1 MAKVESSKC
10 LKLAFDGIQ
19 TSDDLDPKSFTS
31 VFRVTK
37 SSFIINNLFRL
48 FLGNESLED
57 VITRIII
64 QFLSNWFEFN
74 EEEQTLTFKKEVKC
88 NKNIEVDGTATI
100 NSEIYCTS
108 NLSVC
113 GQVKFEDKLLCE
125 KDVEVKGSIYNEG
138 GLVEVNN
145 Q

>member
-1 MAKVESSKC
+1 MNIKV
-10 LKLAFDGIQ
+10 DGI
-19 TSDDLDPKSFTS
+19 
-31 VFRVTK
+31 
-37 SSFIINNLFRL
+37 
-48 FLGNESLED
+48 
-57 VITRIII
+57 
-64 QFLSNWFEFN
+64 
-74 EEEQTLTFKKEVKC
+74 
-88 NKNIEVDGTATI
+88 ATI

-125 KDVEVKGSIYNEG
+125 KDLEVKGSIYNEG

>member
-1 MAKVESSKC
+1 MAKVESSKY
-10 LKLAFDGIQ
+10 LKLASDGIQ

-48 FLGNESLED
+48 FLGSESLED
-57 VITRIII
+57 VITGIII

-74 EEEQTLTFKKEVKC
+74 EEEQTLTFKKKVKC
-88 NKNIEVDGTATI
+88 NKAIEVDGTATI

-108 NLSVC
+108 NLFVC
-113 GQVKFEDKLLCE
+113 GQVNLK
-125 KDVEVKGSIYNEG
+125 IN
-138 GLVEVNN
+138 
-145 Q
+145 

>member
-1 MAKVESSKC
+1 MAKVESSKY
-10 LKLAFDGIQ
+10 LKLASDGIQ

-74 EEEQTLTFKKEVKC
+74 EEEQTLTFKKKVKC
-88 NKNIEVDGTATI
+88 NKTIEVDGTATI

-113 GQVKFEDKLLCE
+113 GQVKFEDK
-125 KDVEVKGSIYNEG
+125 VIM
-138 GLVEVNN
+138 
-145 Q
+145 

>member
-1 MAKVESSKC
+1 MAKVESSKY
-10 LKLAFDGIQ
+10 LKLASDGIQ

-37 SSFIINNLFRL
+37 SSFIINKSFRF

-64 QFLSNWFEFN
+64 QFLNSWFEFT
-74 EEEQTLTFKKEVKC
+74 EEEQTLTFKKKVKC

-113 GQVKFEDKLLCE
+113 GQVKFEDKLTCE
-125 KDVEVKGSIYNEG
+125 KDLEVKGSIYNEG